1 MRQRKGLKKGIALLP
16 NLLTTANM
24 FCGFYSIVKSL
35 QGQFEFAAWLVVL
48 AMFFDFLDGR
58 VARMTNTASDFG
70 VEFDSL
76 SDLTTFCLAPAILGY
91 QWILFDLHRI
101 GIAGCFLFFLCGA
114 LRLAR
119 FNVQS
124 GDVEKTNFQGLPS
137 PTAGGV
143 LVTFTVFYNHVIGPV
158 VPGDHVRFIFLG
170 LTVAL
175 GLLMVSHVEY
185 RSFKKV
191 NKTSFV
197 FMVFL
202 VAVAAILAAQPEVMF
217 FVVGMT
223 YVLIGLVMWLWK
235 SPQKIRGF
243 TDLLARI
250 YNNRRENFILEEDED

>member
-1 MRQRKGLKKGIALLP
+1 MKQRRGLKKGIALLP

-24 FCGFYSIVKSL
+24 FCGFYSIIKSL

-48 AMFFDFLDGR
+48 ATFFDFLDGR

-76 SDLTTFCLAPAILGY
+76 SDLTTFCLAPAILAY
-91 QWILFDLHRI
+91 RWILFDLHRI
-101 GIAGCFLFFLCGA
+101 GIAACFLFFLCGA

-137 PTAGGV
+137 PSAGAV
-143 LVTFTVFYNHVIGPV
+143 LVTFTVFYNHLLGTAY
-158 VPGDHVRFIFLG
+158 PGDVVRYIFLA
-170 LTVAL
+170 LTIGL

-202 VAVAAILAAQPEVMF
+202 VAVAAVLAAQPEIMF
-217 FVVGMT
+217 FVVGFT
-223 YVLIGLVMWLWK
+223 YVMIGLVMWLWK
-235 SPQKIRGF
+235 SPQKIRGLK
-243 TDLLARI
+243 DLLARI
-250 YNNRRENFILEEDED
+250 YNEGREDIILEEDED